1 MKIGMLKS
9 NDLQKAAEDLR
20 YLLDRRYPRKA
31 ALELVGNRYGLNY
44 DQRHL
49 LHRAI
54 FSDTDSESRRKK
66 KISVERIRRKDLVI
80 DGYNVLITI
89 EAALSDRPVVLGDD
103 GFVRDISGLSGN
115 FRKTK
120 QTPEA
125 LELIFKLLKKAKP
138 RRTLFLFDSPISMS
152 GELAR
157 EVKERLREEN
167 LPGDAMA
174 VKVPERI
181 MIGFPGTIA
190 TSDTAIIDR
199 SKRVVDLAGHIAKN
213 MFLRSGFA
221 GAATRSMIRLRRKRG
236 PVGNARKT

>member
-1 MKIGMLKS
+1 MMKS

-20 YLLDRRYPRKA
+20 YLLDRAYPRKA

-54 FSDTDSESRRKK
+54 FSDADSESRRKK
-66 KISVERIRRKDLVI
+66 KIPVERIQRKDLVI

-120 QTPEA
+120 RTAEA
-125 LELIFKLLKKAKP
+125 LELIFKLLKKTKP
-138 RRTLFLFDSPISMS
+138 HQTLFLFDSPISRS
-152 GELAR
+152 GELAQ
-157 EVKERLREEN
+157 EVRSLMQKEN

-199 SKRVVDLAGHIAKN
+199 SRRVVDLAGHIIMN
-213 MFLRSGFA
+213 LLRRRLKS
-221 GAATRSMIRLRRKRG
+221 AATNSVIRWRRKRG
-236 PVGNARKT
+236 PVGNGRKT